1 MLLDQTRWDPIGLD
15 PIKSDRKNVDH
26 LGFFGGDAEQI
37 RLIGMILNHMEAERL
52 GLDSAVYDQHDLE

>member
-1 MLLDQTRWDPIGLD
+1 MGPNWIG
-15 PIKSDRKNVDH
+15 PNKIRPKECGPF
-26 LGFFGGDAEQI
+26 GFFGGDAEQI